1 MVLNVLENPG
11 LRRCESRKINPH
23 IKFHPPKSQG
33 SRARSAASLFP
44 RSYPPENARKLG
56 TWEAGDMYRF
66 SRSGTCPRSF
76 PPALVRLH
84 VPSFAS
90 GTCSPLHPSSSGAC
104 PPPCPH
110 LPYQKCGAESFRHN
124 SAGRCQESAPCRTIK
139 RIRKGTRTGGTCPHL
154 EAGAWT
160 GVNNPRSGPR
170 WGHVPLLSKRYV
182 SPFFSCPRSFRV
194 PGLFVSPVFISL
206 RFSAGSFRLRAALP
220 NSHAL

>member
-1 MVLNVLENPG
+1 MVLNVLENPA

-44 RSYPPENARKLG
+44 RSYPPENARKMG
-56 TWEAGDMYRF
+56 TCTASLEAVRVPSF
-66 SRSGTCPRSF
+66 TSGTCP
-76 PPALVRLH
+76 
-84 VPSFAS
+84 
-90 GTCSPLHPSSSGAC
+90 PLHPSSPGAC

-182 SPFFSCPRSFRV
+182 SPVFTCPRSLRV
-194 PGLFVSPVFISL
+194 PGLFPGLYVSPVFISL

-220 NSHAL
+220 SSHAL

>member
-1 MVLNVLENPG
+1 
-11 LRRCESRKINPH
+11 
-23 IKFHPPKSQG
+23 
-33 SRARSAASLFP
+33 
-44 RSYPPENARKLG
+44 
-56 TWEAGDMYRF
+56 MYRF

-76 PPALVRLH
+76 R
-84 VPSFAS
+84 VPGLYVSPVF
-90 GTCSPLHPSSSGAC
+90 TCPPLHPSSSGAC

-170 WGHVPLLSKRYV
+170 RGHVPLLSKRYV
-182 SPFFSCPRSFRV
+182 SPVFTCPRSFRV
-194 PGLFVSPVFISL
+194 PGLFVSSVFTCPRSLYRSDFPQEVFVSERLCRVRMPSEKFGFRFDKTLGQIIGPFPPVQTQGVL
-206 RFSAGSFRLRAALP
+206 A
-220 NSHAL
+220 

>member
-1 MVLNVLENPG
+1 
-11 LRRCESRKINPH
+11 
-23 IKFHPPKSQG
+23 
-33 SRARSAASLFP
+33 
-44 RSYPPENARKLG
+44 
-56 TWEAGDMYRF
+56 MYRF

-76 PPALVRLH
+76 LYERGHVPKVHVPIFTHLHPTLVRLH
-84 VPSFAS
+84 VPIFTS
-90 GTCSPLHPSSSGAC
+90 GTCPPLHPSSSGAC

-170 WGHVPLLSKRYV
+170 RGHVPLLSKRYV
-182 SPFFSCPRSFRV
+182 SPVFTCPRSLRV
-194 PGLFVSPVFISL
+194 PGLFVSPFFTCSRSL
-206 RFSAGSFRLRAALP
+206 RVPGLYIAPIFRRKFSSPSGFAEFACPLKSSVSDSISPSAR
-220 NSHAL
+220 

>member
-1 MVLNVLENPG
+1 MGSWGHVPLLSKRYVSPFFPVREG
-11 LRRCESRKINPH
+11 TRTEGTCPH
-23 IKFHPPKSQG
+23 LHPSSSG
-33 SRARSAASLFP
+33 AC
-44 RSYPPENARKLG
+44 PPPCPQL
-56 TWEAGDMYRF
+56 T
-66 SRSGTCPRSF
+66 SGTCP
-76 PPALVRLH
+76 
-84 VPSFAS
+84 
-90 GTCSPLHPSSSGAC
+90 PLHPSSAGAC

-170 WGHVPLLSKRYV
+170 RGHVPLLSKRYV
-182 SPFFSCPRSFRV
+182 SPVFSCPLLYVS
-194 PGLFVSPVFISL
+194 LFFISL